1 MLHCHAML
9 TLKNLSLRRG
19 PRALFENV
27 NLTLFAGYKVGI
39 TGANGSGKSS
49 LLALIR
55 GELHQDAGD
64 FSLPPNL
71 VIAHVAQETPATERI
86 AIDYVMDG
94 DEELRRVEHQLAEA
108 EAANEGTRQAT
119 LHARLEVID
128 AYTARARAARLLRG
142 LGFAPGQEE
151 QKVETFS
158 GGWRMRLNL
167 ARALMC
173 RSDLLLLDEPTNH
186 LDLDAVIWLQEWLGV
201 YPGTLLLISHD
212 RDFLDDVADHIA
224 HIEQN
229 GIQLYSG
236 NYSAFEIRRAE
247 QLAGQQAARVRQ
259 QREIDHVQSFVTR
272 FRAQATKARQAQSRL
287 KALARMTLIAPAH
300 VDSPFHF
307 EFRQPKKLPAPLLR
321 LTAIS
326 AGYADRKILSGVT
339 LGLSPGDRI
348 GLLGPNGAGK
358 STLVKVLAGTLPIL
372 AGERLP
378 AQDLR
383 IGYFAQHQ
391 LEQLQTTLS
400 PLEHLRQLDPA
411 AGEKDLR
418 GFLGG
423 FGFTGDMA
431 LQPVAPFSGGEKA
444 RLVLALLIYQ
454 NPNLLLLD
462 EPTNH
467 LDLEMRHALT
477 LALQD
482 YAGALVVVSHDR
494 HLLRSVTDELLL
506 VIDGQAQPF
515 DGDLQDY
522 RAWLLERRSDSAL
535 SGGKKEAPHSATAR
549 KDQRRLDADRRARL
563 QPLRTELAKL
573 ETALDRTSADMTRV
587 ETQLADPSLYL
598 EAQKPRLKEL
608 LKEQTRLKQSL
619 VATED
624 AWIALSEQLA
634 VAEQEA

>member
-1 MLHCHAML
+1 MLHCRAML
-9 TLKNLSLRRG
+9 ILKNLSLRRG
-19 PRALFENV
+19 PRVLFENV
-27 NLTLFAGYKVGI
+27 NLTLFPGYKVGI
-39 TGANGSGKSS
+39 TGANGCGKSS
-49 LLALIR
+49 QLALIR
-55 GELHQDAGD
+55 RELHQDAGD
-64 FSLPPNL
+64 FSLSPNL

-94 DEELRRVEHQLAEA
+94 DEELRRIQQQLAEA

-186 LDLDAVIWLQEWLGV
+186 LDLDAVIWLQEWLDV

-224 HIEQN
+224 HIENN
-229 GIQLYSG
+229 GIQLYTG

-287 KALARMTLIAPAH
+287 KALARMTVIAPAH

-307 EFRQPKKLPAPLLR
+307 EFRQPKKLPTPLLR
-321 LTAIS
+321 LSNVS
-326 AGYADRKILSGVT
+326 AGYADKKIITQVT
-339 LGLSPGDRI
+339 LSLSPGDRI

-358 STLVKVLAGTLPIL
+358 STLVKVLAGTLPIRD
-372 AGERLP
+372 GERLP

-391 LEQLQTTLS
+391 LEQLQLTHS
-400 PLEHLRQLDPA
+400 PLDHLRQLDPA

-494 HLLRSVTDELLL
+494 HLLRTVTDELLL
-506 VIDGQAQPF
+506 VIDGQVQPF

-522 RAWLLERRSDSAL
+522 RAWLLERRNDNAASS
-535 SGGKKEAPHSATAR
+535 SKKEAPHSATAR
-549 KDQRRLDADRRARL
+549 KDQRRQDADRRARL
-563 QPLRTELAKL
+563 QPLRAKL
-573 ETALDRTSADMTRV
+573 ARHEADLDRLSAEMAAV
-587 ETQLADPSLYL
+587 ESQLAQPGLYL
-598 EAQKPRLKEL
+598 DSAKTQLKEL
-608 LKEQTRLKQSL
+608 LREQARLKQAL
-619 VATED
+619 AAAET
-624 AWIALSEQLA
+624 AWLEVGEKLA
-634 VAEQEA
+634 EAEQAS

>member
-1 MLHCHAML
+1 MLHCRAML

-27 NLTLFAGYKVGI
+27 SLTIFAGYKVGI
-39 TGANGSGKSS
+39 TGANGCGKSS

-55 GELHQDAGD
+55 RELQQDAGD
-64 FSLPPNL
+64 FSLPSNL
-71 VIAHVAQETPATERI
+71 VMAHVAQETPATERI

-94 DEELRRVEHQLAEA
+94 DEELRRIQNQLSEA
-108 EAANEGTRQAT
+108 EAADEGTRQAT

-142 LGFAPGQEE
+142 LGFAPGQED
-151 QKVETFS
+151 QSVATFS

-186 LDLDAVIWLQEWLGV
+186 LDLDAVIWLQEWLGH

-224 HIEQN
+224 HIEHN
-229 GIQLYSG
+229 GIQLYNG

-247 QLAGQQAARVRQ
+247 QLAGLQAARVRQ
-259 QREIDHVQSFVTR
+259 QREIDHVQSFISR

-300 VDSPFHF
+300 VDSPFDF
-307 EFRQPKKLPAPLLR
+307 AFRQPKKLPTPLLR
-321 LTAIS
+321 LTDVS
-326 AGYADRKILSGVT
+326 AGYADKRILTDVT

-358 STLVKVLAGTLPIL
+358 STLVKVLAGTLPVVD
-372 AGERLP
+372 GQRLP

-391 LEQLQTTLS
+391 LEQLQPTHS

-411 AGEKDLR
+411 AAEKELR

-482 YAGALVVVSHDR
+482 YSGALVVVSHDR
-494 HLLRSVTDELLL
+494 HLLRSVADELLL
-506 VIDGQAQPF
+506 VIDGQVQPF
-515 DGDLQDY
+515 EGDLLDY
-522 RAWLLERRSDSAL
+522 RTWLLERRNDSAATNN
-535 SGGKKEAPHSATAR
+535 KKEAPHRATAR

-563 QPLRTELAKL
+563 QPLRAELARH
-573 ETALDRTSADMTRV
+573 EADLDRLSAKIAAL
-587 ETQLADPSLYL
+587 ETQLAQPDLYL
-598 EAQKPRLKEL
+598 DAGKTRLKEL
-608 LKEQTRLKQSL
+608 LREQAHLKQALTTTETAWLEVGEKLTQAEQT
-619 VATED
+619 T
-624 AWIALSEQLA
+624 
-634 VAEQEA
+634 

>member
-1 MLHCHAML
+1 ML

-19 PRALFENV
+19 ARVLLENV
-27 NLTLFAGYKVGI
+27 NLTLFPGYKVGI
-39 TGANGSGKSS
+39 TGANGCGKSS

-55 GELHQDAGD
+55 RELQPDTGD
-64 FSLPPNL
+64 FSLSPNL
-71 VIAHVAQETPATERI
+71 VIAHVAQETPATDRI

-94 DEELRRVEHQLAEA
+94 DEELRRIQQQLAEA
-108 EAANEGTRQAT
+108 EAANDGARQAT
-119 LHARLEVID
+119 LHTRLEVID
-128 AYTARARAARLLRG
+128 AYSARARAARLLRG

-151 QKVETFS
+151 QAVETFS

-186 LDLDAVIWLQEWLGV
+186 LDLDAVIWLQEWLGN

-224 HIEQN
+224 HIEHN
-229 GIQLYSG
+229 GMQLYSG

-247 QLAGQQAARVRQ
+247 QLAGQQAARARQ
-259 QREIDHVQSFVTR
+259 QREIEHVQSFVSR

-287 KALARMTLIAPAH
+287 KALARMSVIAPAH

-321 LTAIS
+321 LIDVS
-326 AGYADRKILSGVT
+326 AGYAGKKILDQVT
-339 LGLSPGDRI
+339 LSLSPGDRI
-348 GLLGPNGAGK
+348 GLLGANGAGK
-358 STLVKVLAGTLPIL
+358 STLVKILAGTLPVRE
-372 AGERLP
+372 GERLP

-391 LEQLQTTLS
+391 LEQLQPGHS

-411 AGEKDLR
+411 AAEKDLR
-418 GFLGG
+418 GFIGG

-444 RLVLALLIYQ
+444 RLVLALLVYQ

-494 HLLRSVTDELLL
+494 HLLRNVTDELLL
-506 VIDGQAQPF
+506 VMDGQVQTF

-522 RAWLLERRSDSAL
+522 RAWLLQRRNDAAASN
-535 SGGKKEAPHSATAR
+535 GRKEAAHSATAR
-549 KDQRRLDADRRARL
+549 KDQRRQDADRRARL
-563 QPLRTELAKL
+563 QPLRAELARH
-573 ETALDRTSADMTRV
+573 EADLDRLSAGIAAV
-587 ETQLADPSLYL
+587 ESQLAQPALYL
-598 EAQKPRLKEL
+598 EAEKSRLKEL
-608 LKEQTRLKQSL
+608 LREQARLKQAL
-619 VATED
+619 AAAETAWLDIGEKLTE
-624 AWIALSEQLA
+624 
-634 VAEQEA
+634 AEQGS